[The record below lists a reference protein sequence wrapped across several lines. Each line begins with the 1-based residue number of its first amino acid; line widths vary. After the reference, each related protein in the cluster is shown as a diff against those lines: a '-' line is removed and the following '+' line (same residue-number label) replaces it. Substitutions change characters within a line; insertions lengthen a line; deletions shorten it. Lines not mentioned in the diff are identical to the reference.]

1 MEEDQGVGGSLLHPP
16 QRSES
21 SHNDNMDG
29 ESPIR
34 IACGQG
40 RICTQIS
47 TYSICTDADK
57 CFRP

>member
-1 MEEDQGVGGSLLHPP
+1 MEEDQGVGSGFPHPP
-16 QRSES
+16 HRSEP

-34 IACGQG
+34 IAGGQG